1 MSRKV
6 LKFYAEW
13 CAPCKV
19 LSNKLEGVT
28 TSLQIES
35 VDIEQN
41 KELVTK
47 YGVRSVPTMIMLE
60 DDGSGWVE
68 LKRLS
73 NSGLKPQELET
84 WLNG

>member
-1 MSRKV
+1 MRKV

-19 LSNKLEGVT
+19 LTQKLEDVET
-28 TSLQIES
+28 DLPIEE
-35 VDIEQN
+35 VDIEKQ
-41 KELVTK
+41 KDLVTK
-47 YGVRSVPTMIMLE
+47 YGIRSVPTMVMLE

-68 LKRLS
+68 LRRVS
-73 NSGLKPQELET
+73 NSGMKSKEIQD

>member
-1 MSRKV
+1 MRKV

-19 LSNKLEGVT
+19 LTQKLEDVET
-28 TSLQIES
+28 NLPIEE
-35 VDIEQN
+35 VDIEKN
-41 KELVTK
+41 KDLVTK
-47 YGVRSVPTMIMLE
+47 YGVRSVPTMVMLE

-68 LKRLS
+68 LKRVA
-73 NSGLKPQELET
+73 NSGMKPNELEI